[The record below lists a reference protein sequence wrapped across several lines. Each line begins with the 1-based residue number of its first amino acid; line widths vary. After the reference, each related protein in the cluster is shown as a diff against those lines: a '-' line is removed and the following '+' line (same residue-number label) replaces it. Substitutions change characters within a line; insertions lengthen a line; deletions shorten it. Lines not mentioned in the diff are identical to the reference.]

1 MVSHPFHDPK
11 EVLDLTCRFGSSYSH
26 NGFEIW
32 LMLQVSREAFAY
44 HVSSHRSLLSKEGRY
59 SSIQGFSDFLIVFCL
74 MLAGEGGVDLEEHSE
89 WYGDSLTF

>member
-1 MVSHPFHDPK
+1 MISHPFHFLK
-11 EVLDLTCRFGSSYSH
+11 KFLTCRFGSSYSH

-32 LMLQVSREAFAY
+32 LMLQRSLCY

-74 MLAGEGGVDLEEHSE
+74 MLAGEGDDDLEEHSE
-89 WYGDSLTF
+89 WHGDSLAF